1 MHRMHI
7 SRVVLGLA
15 LAASAALAA
24 SWPAIALAAEKQ
36 AEGKAAQSGGL
47 VDINAA
53 GVEELMS
60 VPGIG
65 EVIAQRI
72 VEFRD
77 KNGAYA
83 SVEDLIK
90 VQGIGEKS
98 LARIRDRLT
107 AGKAR
112 K

>member
-1 MHRMHI
+1 MHRIRI
-7 SRVVLGLA
+7 SRAVLGLA

-24 SWPAIALAAEKQ
+24 SRPAVALPAEKQ
-36 AEGKAAQSGGL
+36 SDAKTAQSGGM
-47 VDINAA
+47 VDINTA

-72 VEFRD
+72 VEFRE

-98 LARIRDRLT
+98 LEKLRPYVT
-107 AGKAR
+107 VGKGR
-112 K
+112 